1 MAKLARRLLR
11 KRMISYRVIAGES
24 LDNVQKKCAAGFFC
38 LAAHFNEPR
47 SSSQAH
53 LRKRKGSL
61 ALCLKRAHAFSNRT
75 CFWMLNCL
83 IHVNQAACFLAFF
96 FLVVVCFVCGLLSFR

>member
-1 MAKLARRLLR
+1 
-11 KRMISYRVIAGES
+11 MISFRVIAGES

-53 LRKRKGSL
+53 LRKRKGPH

-83 IHVNQAACFLAFF
+83 IHVNQAACKHA
-96 FLVVVCFVCGLLSFR
+96 